1 MLISLFSLYR
11 HVITDNSIHTICI
24 GDKPLYNQN
33 PHLRFI
39 NYRRTKYKTIQR
51 NAKDSFLSNAP
62 ATFCKNRNDGLPF
75 PLSNR
80 AILDCRVPI
89 FSASCFCVIFFS
101 VRAFI
106 IWLISSYSG
115 ARASYSAFICA
126 SLKSSALNLSKSSI
140 TIIPLTYILSF
151 VSVRFQ
157 ALFAESCP
165 SSFVSHEA
173 EQLFLLSFPHPLQQ
187 RNRKS

>member
-1 MLISLFSLYR
+1 MFRALIDPHALLSPFRQNLISVISKSLFPLR
-11 HVITDNSIHTICI
+11 TII
-24 GDKPLYNQN
+24 KKQN
-33 PHLRFI
+33 H
-39 NYRRTKYKTIQR
+39 KTIQH

-80 AILDCRVPI
+80 AMLDCRVPI

-115 ARASYSAFICA
+115 ARASYSAFMCS
-126 SLKSSALNLSKSSI
+126 SLKSSIFNVSKSSI
-140 TIIPLTYILSF
+140 VTTPLLYTLAS
-151 VSVRFQ
+151 VPVRFQ
-157 ALFAESCP
+157 APFAEFYP

-173 EQLFLLSFPHPLQQ
+173 EQLFLLSFPRPLQQ
-187 RNRKS
+187 QNKKS